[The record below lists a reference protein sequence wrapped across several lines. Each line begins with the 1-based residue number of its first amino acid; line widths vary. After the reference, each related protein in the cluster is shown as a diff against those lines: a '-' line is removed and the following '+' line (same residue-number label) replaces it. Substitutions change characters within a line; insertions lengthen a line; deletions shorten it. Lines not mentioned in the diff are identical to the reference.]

1 MSHKDVY
8 VGELVELFELDFTN
22 RGGSTIRITNNG
34 GGFNWEGF
42 DWLAN
47 PVNLS
52 SQSNSIRGTLPQ
64 SSVAF
69 SNLTGLFTAN
79 LVTTLDMVGC
89 KVTRYLVDSSANGT
103 SDPAIETDEY
113 LVNNNSRN
121 GNDITLQL
129 TTKLGTYDVELPTK
143 KMLIEDYPA
152 LGRVY

>member
-1 MSHKDVY
+1 
-8 VGELVELFELDFTN
+8 
-22 RGGSTIRITNNG
+22 
-34 GGFNWEGF
+34 
-42 DWLAN
+42 
-47 PVNLS
+47 
-52 SQSNSIRGTLPQ
+52 
-64 SSVAF
+64 
-69 SNLTGLFTAN
+69 
-79 LVTTLDMVGC
+79 MVGC